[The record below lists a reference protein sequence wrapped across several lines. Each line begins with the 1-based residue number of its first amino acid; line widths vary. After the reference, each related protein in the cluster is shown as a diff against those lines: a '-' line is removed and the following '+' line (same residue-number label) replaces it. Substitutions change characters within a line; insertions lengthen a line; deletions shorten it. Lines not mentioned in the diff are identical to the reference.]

1 MTIQRDG
8 QAVVAA
14 GALAGVELAARA
26 RRRAL
31 QRRIGTAQPAENRQ
45 AVGVLG
51 IGIAENLIAQALH
64 LLDQRI
70 ACHLVIRTVAGLH
83 HQITKILQSTM
94 SLAQL
99 GLALGNHIA
108 LGTEHALVI
117 FGTGDAGACTLG
129 LCRRHGIVAGAQH
142 ALARRG
148 LLHQVHQAALT
159 RAQVVDGAVIHIGR
173 ANAVDAHACSPAVG
187 G

>member
-1 MTIQRDG
+1 MQW
-8 QAVVAA
+8 
-14 GALAGVELAARA
+14 
-26 RRRAL
+26 
-31 QRRIGTAQPAENRQ
+31 RIGTTQPAKNRQ
-45 AVGVLG
+45 AVDVLG
-51 IGIAENLIAQALH
+51 IGITENLVTQALQ
-64 LLDQRI
+64 LLDQGVARNR
-70 ACHLVIRTVAGLH
+70 VIRTVTSTQQ
-83 HQITKILQSTM
+83 QITKILQSTM
-94 SLAQL
+94 CLAQL

-108 LGTEHALVI
+108 LGTEHTLVI
-117 FGTGDAGACTLG
+117 FRAGDARACTLG
-129 LCRRHGIVAGAQH
+129 LGRRHGIVAGAQH